1 MEMFSKRT
9 DGRQIKGLDPI
20 FRMIPYI
27 MKTRAESQVMVK
39 QDFKCDIFD
48 DYIRSKRSE
57 GHDLSYMSILI
68 AAYVRLLTQR
78 PQLNRFVVNGRIY
91 ARYGY
96 EVVFVVKKSL
106 TDDSDEML
114 LKLRFDGTEN
124 IFEVND
130 MITNEVKLIKNG
142 QADNLTDK
150 LAKLFMKQPNPL
162 IKGDVRFVMKLD
174 DWNMMPRSVIEA
186 SPFHC
191 SMFLTNVKSIK
202 LNYIYHHLYN
212 FGTASVFLSLGKSS
226 DRVSLNRESVPEGER
241 VFTLGCVLD
250 ERICDGLYLSR
261 SLMLLEKYMNDPS
274 LLEENLPKEKI
285 VEDID

>member
-1 MEMFSKRT
+1 MFSRRT
-9 DGRQIKGLDPI
+9 DGRLIKGLDPI

-27 MKTRAESQVMVK
+27 MKTRAESQVMTK
-39 QDFKCDIFD
+39 QEFKCEVFD
-48 DYIRSKRSE
+48 SYIKEKRSE
-57 GHDLSYMSILI
+57 GYDLSYMSILI
-68 AAYVRLLTQR
+68 AAYLRLLTQR
-78 PQLNRFVVNGRIY
+78 PQLNRFIVNGRIY

-96 EVVFVVKKSL
+96 DVVFVVKKSL

-114 LKLRFDGTEN
+114 LKLHFDGTEN
-124 IFEVND
+124 VFEVNEK
-130 MITNEVKLIKNG
+130 IVNEVKLIKSG
-142 QADNLTDK
+142 EADNLTDR

-212 FGTASVFLSLGKSS
+212 FGTASVFISLGKSA
-226 DRVSLNRESVPEGER
+226 DRVSMNRNSEPESDR
-241 VFTLGCVLD
+241 IFTLGFVVD

-261 SLMLLEKYMNDPS
+261 SLMLLEKYMKDPC
-274 LLEENLPKEKI
+274 LLEEKLAR
-285 VEDID
+285 EDIINDID

>member
-1 MEMFSKRT
+1 MFSKRT

>member
-212 FGTASVFLSLGKSS
+212 FGTASVFLSLGKSN